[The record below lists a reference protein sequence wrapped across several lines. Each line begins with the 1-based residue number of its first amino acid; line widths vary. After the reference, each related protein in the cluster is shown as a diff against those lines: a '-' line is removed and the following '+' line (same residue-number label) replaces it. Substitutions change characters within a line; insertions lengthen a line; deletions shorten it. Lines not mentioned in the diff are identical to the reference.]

1 MNAHSSEEAIQLL
14 RLAGGL
20 GLTEFWAEGAG
31 LAEGTTD
38 AVRWARAAAVSAQQ
52 CAELAEAVSPVQES
66 RVSSVRRAIHG
77 FGQNTRPSS
86 FSEAALRVWLMRRA
100 GQRLVQLTHSDASGG
115 ADVEAPEELEQARG
129 DEAAGARLG
138 LYGRRV
144 IGEATAQAQRVAS
157 HDSDLMAA
165 LTGAEPGSSAELASS
180 TQLLAQLVEGCA
192 QDMISLGLQA

>member
-1 MNAHSSEEAIQLL
+1 MNAHSSGEAIRLL

-31 LAEGTTD
+31 LAEGTTA
-38 AVRWARAAAVSAQQ
+38 AVRWARAASVTAQQ
-52 CAELAEAVSPVQES
+52 CADLTEEVGPEQES
-66 RVSSVRRAIHG
+66 RVGSVRRAIHG
-77 FGQNTRPSS
+77 FGQNARPSALD
-86 FSEAALRVWLMRRA
+86 EAALRIWLMRRA
-100 GQRLVQLTHSDASGG
+100 GQRVVQLTDPDGGSAPIDAP
-115 ADVEAPEELEQARG
+115 DELDQARG
-129 DEAAGARLG
+129 DEVASSRLG

-144 IGEATAQAQRVAS
+144 IGEATAQAQRIAS
-157 HDSDLMAA
+157 HDSELMAA